1 VTSPRDPGHQ
11 RSRRRRRLA
20 TALFAAVAL
29 AGAGAPAASAVAPDR
44 VALNPAATPATAQ
57 TFTWRAPDGAAGGVE
72 LRVPGGAV
80 REIPSSGGVVL
91 RRARHHAVTMDSLTP
106 DTAYEYRVGGSAGW
120 SAWHGFRTATEGLAK
135 PWRFLSFGDAQEG
148 LDVWGRWMKQP
159 FAAVPDARL
168 VMHVGDLVNA
178 PNEDPEWAQ
187 WFGGQ
192 AGTVESRNVFAVP
205 GNHEYL
211 GTKSS
216 FPFVDSDSSAQTF
229 RAHFEHPRNGVEGLE
244 DTNYTFEYQGVRF
257 VALNTGDNGLNDP
270 SPQQREW
277 LDRTLT
283 ENRARWTVVMFHI
296 PMWSSAD
303 QHHDQAARVRRS
315 WLDVIERHDVDLVM
329 QGHTHAYGRGH
340 VNGRPNGPQYVVSTS
355 GPKYYELGTPGEDWT
370 SNGATP
376 KLIVGETSTSQTVC
390 VGPDTLAVRSTIIG
404 KGEASTTTEPVGATL
419 DEFTVRKGSGAKRVT
434 DTYDCAADAP
444 APTPPPAPAP
454 EPPAPGAPAAQPDPP
469 LAQCAAKATAVTDVA
484 AGRTRDVVHGEV
496 PVAHAGA
503 RAALQRR
510 EGRRWKTVG
519 RAKVAATG
527 AVRFRVAAPGA
538 AVRRAARYRVVLP
551 GVRAVSAAR
560 TQRARVATVKRA
572 GLRVRVSG
580 RVAAPRRAA
589 VRIGV
594 RRPCGPW
601 RVVRT
606 VRAGSGGRF
615 SATVA
620 APAGATVRV
629 ETRVRRAGRTVTLRS
644 LGRTVG

>member
-1 VTSPRDPGHQ
+1 VTLSRDPGHQ
-11 RSRRRRRLA
+11 RSRRGRRLA
-20 TALFAAVAL
+20 AALLATAAL
-29 AGAGAPAASAVAPDR
+29 AGAGASSASAVTPDR

-91 RRARHHAVTMDSLTP
+91 RGARHHAVTIDALTP
-106 DTAYEYRVGGSAGW
+106 DTAYEYRVGGPAGW
-120 SAWHGFRTATEGLAK
+120 SAWHGFRTATDGLVG

-148 LDVWGRWMKQP
+148 LDVWGQWMRRP
-159 FAAVPDARL
+159 FAEVPDARL
-168 VMHVGDLVNA
+168 VMHVGDLINA
-178 PNEDPEWAQ
+178 PNEDEEWAQ

-192 AGTVESRNVFAVP
+192 AGTIESRNVFAVP

-216 FPFVDSDSSAQTF
+216 FPFVDSDASARTF
-229 RAHFEHPRNGVEGLE
+229 RAHFEQPRNGVDGLD

-257 VALNTGDNGLNDP
+257 VALNTGDNLAYDP

-283 ENRARWTVVMFHI
+283 ENRSRWTVVMFHI

-303 QHHDQAARVRRS
+303 QHHDQAGRVRRS
-315 WLDVIERHDVDLVM
+315 WLDVLERHDVDLVM

-355 GPKYYELGTPGEDWT
+355 GPKYYELGSPGEDWT

-376 KLIVGETSTSQTVC
+376 KLIVGETSTAQTVC
-390 VGPDTLAVRSTIIG
+390 VGPDSLAVRSTIIG
-404 KGEASTTTEPVGATL
+404 KGEASTTDKPVGASL
-419 DEFTVRKGSGAKRVT
+419 DAFTVRKGPGAKRVT
-434 DTYDCAADAP
+434 DTYDCAADAVP
-444 APTPPPAPAP
+444 SPTAPPVPV
-454 EPPAPGAPAAQPDPP
+454 PGAPVGGPAPQAPTVPR
-469 LAQCAAKATAVTDVA
+469 CAAKATAVTDVV
-484 AGRTRDVVHGEV
+484 AGRSRDVVLGET
-496 PVAHAGA
+496 PVASAGT

-510 EGRRWKTVG
+510 EGRAWRTVG
-519 RAKVAATG
+519 RAEVAASG
-527 AVRFRVAAPGA
+527 AVRFRVAAPRAG
-538 AVRRAARYRVVLP
+538 VRRDARYRVTLP

-560 TQRARVATVKRA
+560 TQRARVASVKRA
-572 GLRVRVSG
+572 GLRVRASG
-580 RVAAPRRAA
+580 RVAAPRRTT

-594 RRPCGPW
+594 RRPCGSW

-606 VRAGSGGRF
+606 VRAGSGGRWT
-615 SATVA
+615 ATVD
-620 APAGATVRV
+620 APAGASVRV
-629 ETRVRRAGRTVTLRS
+629 EVLVRKAGRTTTIRT
-644 LGRTVG
+644 LGRTAG

>member
-1 VTSPRDPGHQ
+1 VTLSRDPGHQ

-20 TALFAAVAL
+20 AALLSAAAL

-44 VALNPAATPATAQ
+44 IALNPTATPATAQ

-80 REIPSSGGVVL
+80 REIPSNGGVTL
-91 RRARHHAVTMDSLTP
+91 RRARHHAVTIDALTP
-106 DTAYEYRVGGSAGW
+106 DTAYEYRVGGAAGW
-120 SAWHGFRTATEGLAK
+120 SGWHGFRTATDGLTK

-148 LDVWGRWMKQP
+148 LDVWAQWMKQP

-168 VMHVGDLVNA
+168 VMHVGDLINA
-178 PNEDPEWAQ
+178 PNEDGEWAQ

-192 AGTVESRNVFAVP
+192 AGTLESRNTFAVP

-216 FPFVDSDSSAQTF
+216 VPFVDPDSSAQTF
-229 RAHFEHPRNGVEGLE
+229 RAHFELPRNGVEGLE

-257 VALNTGDNGLNDP
+257 VALNTGDNIGYDP

-283 ENRARWTVVMFHI
+283 ENRARWTVVLFHI

-355 GPKYYELGTPGEDWT
+355 GPKYYDLGTPGQDWT
-370 SNGATP
+370 GNGATP
-376 KLIVGETSTSQTVC
+376 KLIVGQTSTSQTVC
-390 VGPDTLAVRSTIIG
+390 VGRDTLALRATIIG
-404 KGEASTTTEPVGATL
+404 KGEASTTTKPVGDTL
-419 DEFTVRKGSGAKRVT
+419 DAFTVHKQGTGPKRVT
-434 DTYDCAADAP
+434 DTYDCAADAGASSP
-444 APTPPPAPAP
+444 GDPGPGGPATQPDAPTAR
-454 EPPAPGAPAAQPDPP
+454 
-469 LAQCAAKATAVTDVA
+469 CAVKTTAVTDVA
-484 AGRTRDVVHGEV
+484 AGRGRDVVRGEV
-496 PVAHAGA
+496 PPTHAGA

-510 EGRRWKTVG
+510 EGRRWRTVG
-519 RAKVAATG
+519 RAQVGPTG
-527 AVRFRVAAPGA
+527 TVRFRVASPKA
-538 AVRRAARYRVVLP
+538 AVRRTARYRVTLP
-551 GVRAVSAAR
+551 GVRATAAAR
-560 TQRARVATVKRA
+560 TQRARVVTVKRA
-572 GLRVRVSG
+572 GLRVRVTG
-580 RVAAPRRAA
+580 RVAAPRRTA

-594 RRPCGPW
+594 RRPCGAW

-606 VRAGSGGRF
+606 VRAGSDGRW
-615 SATVA
+615 SATVS
-620 APAGATVRV
+620 APAGAAVRV
-629 ETRVRRAGRTVTLRS
+629 EARVRQAGRTTTIRS
-644 LGRTVG
+644 LGRTAG